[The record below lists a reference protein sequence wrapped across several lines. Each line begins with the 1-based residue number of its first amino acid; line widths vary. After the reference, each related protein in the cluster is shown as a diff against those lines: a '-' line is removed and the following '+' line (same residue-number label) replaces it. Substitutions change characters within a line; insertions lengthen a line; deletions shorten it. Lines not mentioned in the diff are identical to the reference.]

1 MKPRQLVSVSSIDIK
16 IGIFDG
22 SFSAFQ
28 FWVFSYRV
36 RQGRRGRCQGAVW
49 HSLLITRASA
59 HRFGPISRLS
69 GSATPWSLFVTPGA
83 WRINYPKNDSV
94 WLLSKPARLGQS
106 GPTRSGMQR
115 RLHRGTIPSERDRQT
130 CRQTTGTDARQTC
143 RPGWRPSVT
152 DGMFE
157 VWMEHTRAGSPNR

>member
-115 RLHRGTIPSERDRQT
+115 RLHRGRFQAKEIDR
-130 CRQTTGTDARQTC
+130 RVDR
-143 RPGWRPSVT
+143 RPGRTHDRRV
-152 DGMFE
+152 DRG
-157 VWMEHTRAGSPNR
+157 GGLQ